1 MYNYVCYYE
10 ILKKEKERNIG
21 IIKVKF
27 KCYCLS
33 LYIIYEIHKL
43 MCHWQRPLKENHKT
57 AGRRYIINDER
68 KASWV
73 L

>member
-1 MYNYVCYYE
+1 MYV
-10 ILKKEKERNIG
+10 IMKFKKKEKKETLVN
-21 IIKVKF
+21 IKVKF

-33 LYIIYEIHKL
+33 LNIIYEIHKL
-43 MCHWQRPLKENHKT
+43 MCHWQHPLKENHKT
-57 AGRRYIINDER
+57 ACRRYIINDKR